1 MLDAL
6 ISIIILQMYNDLRN
20 TEKAAT
26 ENIIEIAHLFNE
38 STKQEAKFEFFAAQ
52 ALPHGSEKLVC
63 VSS

>member
-1 MLDAL
+1 
-6 ISIIILQMYNDLRN
+6 MYNDLCK